1 MIIKGFVKAFMDV
14 ELDINGLKIK
24 DDRILFEMVRDFIK
38 K

>member
-1 MIIKGFVKAFMDV
+1 MIIRGFVKAFMDV
-14 ELDINGLKIK
+14 ELDITGLKIK